1 MLTAGHALSGQN
13 ACGCGLIDRDAPLQI
28 AVSLG
33 IALCSINEKF
43 LSSAELVWAVD
54 DQLYKAKRAGR
65 NRVRYLE

>member
-33 IALCSINEKF
+33 IAFCSSLEKF
-43 LSSAELVWAVD
+43 LLSAELVTAAD